1 MRSSDYSSRVVIGQ
15 NMNLGSPS
23 SSASFVQT
31 RTVTRRSASGDR
43 GTLGRGRR
51 SLKERNTLIEQLQ
64 HFILSYH
71 LFLLVITASLFFCL
85 SRDHGGYSATR
96 QLSLF
101 RKACRLPLACSTT
114 DDVLSW
120 MWASRREAKSQKE
133 AVRLLPTYA
142 AAEPRFNEHY
152 WILSYCDAIN
162 S

>member
-43 GTLGRGRR
+43 GTLSRGRR
-51 SLKERNTLIEQLQ
+51 STKERNTPREQLR

-71 LFLLVITASLFFCL
+71 LFLLVITASLVFVCSMTMAVILRRDNCL
-85 SRDHGGYSATR
+85 CFAKLAACYSLAARSTMY
-96 QLSLF
+96 SLGCW
-101 RKACRLPLACSTT
+101 RAEGK
-114 DDVLSW
+114 
-120 MWASRREAKSQKE
+120 QKE
-133 AVRLLPTYA
+133 AVHLLPTYA

-152 WILSYCDAIN
+152 WILSHCDAIN